1 MPHIIYTSLNQSLS
15 DKCYEA
21 FLTGNIPEEG
31 WILTEGAHLYL
42 LGEGPDVPSGKIF
55 TAPGGPA
62 DYFESSIPE
71 EKAKAAW
78 KSYISGRRL
87 PAGAALAAGEGKVLF
102 FEPSDYEPDLSH
114 MDAYRL
120 PFDPLEEVLTPQEA
134 SKLYGT
140 DAKRI
145 SADCE
150 RVPSLFAKNEIR
162 KSGNTWLIL
171 KSAAGRIYHE
181 DPEKTYT
188 INPLLLVFSTLEAA
202 KIWNRDS
209 GVVRSAAAGVGH
221 SSARMGEGERR
232 KSGRTW
238 LVTRDAMERLFG
250 QALPVLMKEAMRGI
264 VR

>member
-1 MPHIIYTSLNQSLS
+1 MSHLIYTSLSQSLS

-21 FLTGNIPEEG
+21 FLLGNIPEEG

-42 LGEGPDVPSGKIF
+42 LSDVPAVPSGKIF
-55 TAPGGPA
+55 TIPGGPA
-62 DYFESSIPE
+62 DYFESTLPE
-71 EKAKAAW
+71 EKMMAAW
-78 KSYISGRRL
+78 KSYMSGRRL

-102 FEPSDYEPDLSH
+102 FNPSDYEPDLSH
-114 MDAYRL
+114 MDGYHL
-120 PFDPLEEVLTPQEA
+120 PFDPLEEVVTPQEA
-134 SKLYGT
+134 AKLYKV

-150 RVPSLFAKNEIR
+150 RLPSLFSPQEIR
-162 KSGNTWLIL
+162 KSGNTWLLL
-171 KSAAGRIYHE
+171 KSAAGRVYHE
-181 DPEKTYT
+181 EIEKSYT

-209 GVVRSAAAGVGH
+209 GVVRSAAAGAGH

-250 QALPVLMKEAMRGI
+250 QALPVLMKEAMKGI